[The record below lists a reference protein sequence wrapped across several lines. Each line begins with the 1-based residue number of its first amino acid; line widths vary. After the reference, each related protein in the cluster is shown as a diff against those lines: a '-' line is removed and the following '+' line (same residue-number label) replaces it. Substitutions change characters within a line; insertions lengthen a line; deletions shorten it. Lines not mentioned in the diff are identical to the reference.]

1 VTYVKETFD
10 SYAKDLK
17 TYQENLM
24 EIYKEINK
32 TQETANNEW
41 DTRFHVNKMR
51 EIENKVTPKIM
62 AKNPR
67 FIVSWRTDAWE
78 EGDET
83 LAQDKREEKIKS
95 KRDLPM
101 ALQDYLTQMFEKQ
114 EMRKKF
120 KLFAKSGVRYGI
132 AWGKVCYKYDEK

>member
-1 VTYVKETFD
+1 MKTFKQLSSVEKYDLVRYVKETFD

-17 TYQENLM
+17 LYQNNLM
-24 EIYKEINK
+24 EIYKEVNK
-32 TQETANNEW
+32 TLEDQNNEW

-78 EGDET
+78 D
-83 LAQDKREEKIKS
+83 
-95 KRDLPM
+95 
-101 ALQDYLTQMFEKQ
+101 
-114 EMRKKF
+114 
-120 KLFAKSGVRYGI
+120 
-132 AWGKVCYKYDEK
+132 